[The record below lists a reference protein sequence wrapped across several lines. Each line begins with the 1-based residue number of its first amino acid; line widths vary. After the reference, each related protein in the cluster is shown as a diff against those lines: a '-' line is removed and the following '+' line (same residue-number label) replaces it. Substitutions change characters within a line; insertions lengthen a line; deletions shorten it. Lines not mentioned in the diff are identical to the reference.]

1 MLVLMCLRREE
12 GTLPTRAE
20 SLGENAIALSAFDDS
35 VECEALVYSLF
46 MVEQGQSWRK
56 LKWFIQ

>member
-1 MLVLMCLRREE
+1 MCLRREE

-20 SLGENAIALSAFDDS
+20 SLGENAVAPSAFDDS
-35 VECEALVYSLF
+35 VEREALVCSPF

-56 LKWFIQ
+56 RK